1 MIEINGNLNSIYSI
15 FGGPNSGRVRM
26 LEFRI
31 RTLDADLVGT
41 IFRIYLDRTRTELKP
56 NSVRVLSEFCW
67 VRTVRN
73 GPNLYR
79 LWTFWNCGFLGYV
92 GRLIFVYGLRKT

>member
-1 MIEINGNLNSIYSI
+1 MIQMNGNLNSIYSI

-31 RTLDADLVGT
+31 RIFNTDLVGT
-41 IFRIYLDRTRTELKP
+41 VFRIYPDRTRTKLGP

-73 GPNLYR
+73 GPNLHR
-79 LWTFWNCGFLGYV
+79 L
-92 GRLIFVYGLRKT
+92 

>member
-1 MIEINGNLNSIYSI
+1 MIEMNGNLNSIYSI

-31 RTLDADLVGT
+31 RTLDAYLVET
-41 IFRIYLDRTRTELKP
+41 VFRIYPDRTRAELGP

-73 GPNLYR
+73 GPNLHK
-79 LWTFWNCGFLGYV
+79 LWAF
-92 GRLIFVYGLRKT
+92 